1 MKKIKDVK
9 LIEYDYINE
18 ISITDQLVDVDEVEV
33 EILISTTY
41 TKNEIIKKYSNNR
54 VEIIKK

>member
-18 ISITDQLVDVDEVEV
+18 ISITDQLVDVEEV

-41 TKNEIIKKYSNNR
+41 TKNEIIKKYSNNK